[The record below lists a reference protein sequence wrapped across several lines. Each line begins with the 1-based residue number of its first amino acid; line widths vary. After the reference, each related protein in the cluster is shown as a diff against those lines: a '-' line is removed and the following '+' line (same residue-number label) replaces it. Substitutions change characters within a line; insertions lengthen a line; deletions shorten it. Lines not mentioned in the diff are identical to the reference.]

1 MGSLFTDNH
10 LAESVGYGTGR
21 RHGEIDGRNQGYND
35 GWNDA
40 VAEATVRINDSNR
53 EIGRLSALVNER
65 DAIIARL
72 RNELDAATRREQE
85 LARINQLRVEQAG
98 VQQKDYEHLMKSFLG
113 VVSIAH
119 PAMKALASLP
129 FERKNALTLEY
140 GDMAQ
145 KLLTED
151 YVMAN
156 NFPHN
161 QPMIQQYLPIAG
173 QVFKEIRNERVARR
187 EQQAQNEAVAT

>member
-1 MGSLFTDNH
+1 MGSLFSDNH

-21 RHGEIDGRNQGYND
+21 RHGEIEGRNHGYND

-40 VAEATVRINDSNR
+40 VAEATHRINEANH
-53 EIGRLSALVNER
+53 EIGRLSGLVQER

-72 RNELDAATRREQE
+72 RNELDASARREQE
-85 LARINQLRVEQAG
+85 LARVNQLRVEQAG
-98 VQQKDYEHLMKSFLG
+98 VQQKDYEHLLKSFLG

-119 PAMKALASLP
+119 PAIKALATLP
-129 FERKNALTLEY
+129 FERKNALALEY
-140 GDMAQ
+140 GTMAE
-145 KLLTED
+145 KLLTTE

-161 QPMIQQYLPIAG
+161 QPMIRQYLPIAG
-173 QVFKEIRNERVARR
+173 NVFEDIRKERIARR
-187 EQQAQNEAVAT
+187 EQQAHNEAVAS